1 MQNLINSMV
10 RFSAAISLFSLEQLE
25 RAVSAIQGDAALSK
39 TMDNFEEAMNAMT
52 DVLTSKI
59 DADKKETLSSVTS
72 ASEDMVKRTLD
83 GMRVLDPREMMKASN
98 DLMKRTTS
106 ATSEWISKAAAAVED
121 ASKQATSGN
130 GHAA

>member
-98 DLMKRTTS
+98 DLLKRTTS

-121 ASKQATSGN
+121 ASKQATSGD